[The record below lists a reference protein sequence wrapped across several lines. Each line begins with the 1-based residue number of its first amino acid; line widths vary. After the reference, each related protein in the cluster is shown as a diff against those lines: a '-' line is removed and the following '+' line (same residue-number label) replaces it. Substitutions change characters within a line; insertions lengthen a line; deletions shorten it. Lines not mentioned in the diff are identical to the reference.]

1 MIKNISIAS
10 KNIINI
16 ELTDK
21 QSLEGFI
28 KMFTVLDKYTAA
40 RTLFT
45 EEVKI
50 EYNTNNGIEVVKLLK
65 ESSFTYQD
73 VETVLNHLKKHEM
86 KVPSSVI
93 ANALVAANNTLES
106 KDIAFASFEGS
117 PQFNIRVNKNTFIIT
132 PMNEAHLELSS
143 QNSRTFI
150 ESLKSEKNM
159 YDCIIRDNTIVIIVN
174 SDVHQVI
181 NSIANLLVKSSLL
194 KEIEQAKLREGL
206 KQLAFKDQAF
216 VEYSS
221 IQTIN
226 RYPHN
231 HPLRKHESVT
241 KDIENILHDFI
252 NKKENSE
259 SAIEQL
265 NELSLRLSPDTP
277 KIIIKTIDKL
287 VKFH

>member
-1 MIKNISIAS
+1 MIKNISIVS

-16 ELTDK
+16 EMADK
-21 QSLEGFI
+21 QGLENFI

-50 EYNTNNGIEVVKLLK
+50 EYDTNNGIKLLK
-65 ESSFTYQD
+65 ETSFTYQD

-93 ANALVAANNTLES
+93 ANALAAANNILES

-159 YDCIIRDNTIVIIVN
+159 YDCIIKDNTIIIIVN

-181 NSIANLLVKSSLL
+181 SSIANLLVKSSLL
-194 KEIEQAKLREGL
+194 KEIEQEKLREEL

-241 KDIENILHDFI
+241 KNIENILHDFI

>member
-1 MIKNISIAS
+1 MIKNISIVS

-16 ELTDK
+16 EMADK
-21 QSLEGFI
+21 QGLENFT
-28 KMFTVLDKYTAA
+28 KMFTVLDKHTAA

-50 EYNTNNGIEVVKLLK
+50 EYDTNNGIKLLK
-65 ESSFTYQD
+65 ETSFIYQD

-93 ANALVAANNTLES
+93 ANALAAANNTLES
-106 KDIAFASFEGS
+106 KDIAFASFEDS

-132 PMNEAHLELSS
+132 PMNEAHLELNS

-159 YDCIIRDNTIVIIVN
+159 YDCVIRDNTIVMIVN
-174 SDVHQVI
+174 FDVHQVI
-181 NSIANLLVKSSLL
+181 SSIANSLVKSSLL
-194 KEIEQAKLREGL
+194 KEIEQEKLRERL

-231 HPLRKHESVT
+231 HPLRKHEGVT
-241 KDIENILHDFI
+241 KNIENILHDFI
-252 NKKENSE
+252 NKKEDSE

>member
-1 MIKNISIAS
+1 MIKNISIVS

-16 ELTDK
+16 EMADK
-21 QSLEGFI
+21 QGLENFI

-50 EYNTNNGIEVVKLLK
+50 EYDINNAIKLLK
-65 ESSFTYQD
+65 ETSFTYQD

-93 ANALVAANNTLES
+93 VNALAAANNTLES

-132 PMNEAHLELSS
+132 PVNEAHLELSS

-150 ESLKSEKNM
+150 ESIKSEKNI
-159 YDCIIRDNTIVIIVN
+159 YDCVIRDNTIVIIVN

-181 NSIANLLVKSSLL
+181 NSIANSLVKSSLL

-216 VEYSS
+216 IEYSS

-252 NKKENSE
+252 NKKKNSE

-265 NELSLRLSPDTP
+265 NELSLRLSPGTP

-287 VKFH
+287 VKFHFH